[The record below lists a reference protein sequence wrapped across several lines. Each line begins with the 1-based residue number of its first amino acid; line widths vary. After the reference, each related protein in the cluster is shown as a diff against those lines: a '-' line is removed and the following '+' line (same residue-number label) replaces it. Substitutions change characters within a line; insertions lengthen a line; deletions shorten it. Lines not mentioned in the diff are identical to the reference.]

1 MKIAALIAR
10 IVLGL
15 VFVVFGSN
23 AFLNFIPAMLPPGQA
38 GQFLTLLMDSHYVLA
53 ISVFELV
60 GGALLIIG
68 WYVPLGLVLLG
79 PVIMNILLFHL
90 LLYHPGLGARMC
102 RFCALV
108 TGFPQESAAF
118 CRHFRP
124 ANFLRKKEKFRF
136 HRILSRNWGI
146 LKSRSYTSGSNTS
159 T

>member
-10 IVLGL
+10 ILLGL

-53 ISVFELV
+53 ISVIELV
-60 GGALLIIG
+60 GGALLLIG

-90 LLYHPGLGARMC
+90 LLYHPGLGLA
-102 RFCALV
+102 CAVFVLWLLV
-108 TGFPQESAAF
+108 FLRNR
-118 CRHFRP
+118 RHF
-124 ANFLRKKEKFRF
+124 A
-136 HRILSRNWGI
+136 GI
-146 LKSRSYTSGSNTS
+146 FVQRTS
-159 T
+159 